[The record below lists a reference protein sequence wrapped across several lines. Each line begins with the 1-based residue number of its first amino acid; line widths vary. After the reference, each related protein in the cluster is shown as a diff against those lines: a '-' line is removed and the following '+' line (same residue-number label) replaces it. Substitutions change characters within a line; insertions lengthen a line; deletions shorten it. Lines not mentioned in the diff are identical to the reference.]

1 MNKEYQETVS
11 LPFCKVITSLSV
23 EAQNCLADTT
33 DGTSHYAVLN
43 QLIKDTVVREATTS
57 KRGTAIHLKPGQVD
71 CSVNALCKQMSL
83 GRKATEGIMKA
94 FEQLGIIRMHRS
106 RLVSI
111 GDMICITSWQLHDGT
126 VIINDILHD
135 LSDPLAQLKERKK
148 TRAAKAGD
156 SKPKVDPLG
165 EAEAPSPED
174 NESEPSTVSTVVSSQ
189 SMPTTD
195 SLPVKDTLPSE
206 DGLPSP
212 SASASTAERPTE
224 VKGKSADYTLDL
236 FGDQF
241 SSDNAVKQA

>member
-23 EAQNCLADTT
+23 EAQNYLADTT

-43 QLIKDTVVREATTS
+43 QLIKDTVVREDTTS
-57 KRGTAIHLKPGQVD
+57 KRGTAIRLKPGQVD

-135 LSDPLAQLKERKK
+135 LSNPLAQLKERKK
-148 TRAAKAGD
+148 NRVAKVGD
-156 SKPKVDPLG
+156 SKFKVDPLG
-165 EAEAPSPED
+165 ETEAPCPED
-174 NESEPSTVSTVVSSQ
+174 KVSEPSVVSTVVSSQ
-189 SMPTTD
+189 SMPMPD
-195 SLPVKDTLPSE
+195 SLPVKDALPSE

-212 SASASTAERPTE
+212 SVATSTAEKPIE
-224 VKGKSADYTLDL
+224 VKGASADYTLDL

-241 SSDNAVKQA
+241 PSDNAVTQA